1 MLQQQIDR
9 IAPGDSNRKLLLVGD
24 GPLRSQLQAWCDQV
38 GPQRVRLLDWQ
49 ADVAP
54 ILQACR
60 LLVLPSRYEGM
71 PNVVLEAM
79 AAARPVVCSLVE
91 GSEELVSHASQ
102 WQGFAPGDSPHM
114 ASLIEHLESDQTL
127 CNEIGMLNHE
137 RVQKHFSLTTMTEAY
152 RAHYR
157 TLLTRR
163 LDVS

>member
-1 MLQQQIDR
+1 
-9 IAPGDSNRKLLLVGD
+9 
-24 GPLRSQLQAWCDQV
+24 
-38 GPQRVRLLDWQ
+38 
-49 ADVAP
+49 
-54 ILQACR
+54 
-60 LLVLPSRYEGM
+60 M
-71 PNVVLEAM
+71 PYT